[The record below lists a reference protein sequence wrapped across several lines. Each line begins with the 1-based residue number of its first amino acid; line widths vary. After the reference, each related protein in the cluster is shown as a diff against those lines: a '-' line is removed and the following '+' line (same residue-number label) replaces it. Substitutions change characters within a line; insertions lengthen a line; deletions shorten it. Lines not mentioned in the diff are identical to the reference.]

1 MSWLRFF
8 LSAEGAKNVSWP
20 FLSPLQGRDSLTIAF
35 NGKFVCICIYI
46 YIKNSLYIC
55 IIYTYIHSIYIIYI
69 TYIIFIYMCGW
80 CCVVWC
86 GVVWCVC
93 VCVSII
99 FNLNKSRKNRRFQ
112 VEDEEPFEYFF
123 CP

>member
-1 MSWLRFF
+1 
-8 LSAEGAKNVSWP
+8 
-20 FLSPLQGRDSLTIAF
+20 
-35 NGKFVCICIYI
+35 
-46 YIKNSLYIC
+46 
-55 IIYTYIHSIYIIYI
+55 
-69 TYIIFIYMCGW
+69 MCGW

-86 GVVWCVC
+86 GVVCVC

>member
-1 MSWLRFF
+1 MVL
-8 LSAEGAKNVSWP
+8 
-20 FLSPLQGRDSLTIAF
+20 
-35 NGKFVCICIYI
+35 
-46 YIKNSLYIC
+46 
-55 IIYTYIHSIYIIYI
+55 
-69 TYIIFIYMCGW
+69 CG
-80 CCVVWC
+80 VMWC
-86 GVVWCVC
+86 GVCVC